1 MDPNML
7 RMMMGIE
14 PRQRNPDDPDP
25 NQQFYFGE
33 IESRP
38 DGDLV
43 DDIHAKWWHDVD
55 RLEYHHGYIQ
65 WLFPV
70 FEAAGMNFE
79 SEPLTKEGAKA
90 IRENEAAS
98 RRVLKSYQLMLH
110 FYGFTL
116 ADERTGA
123 VERDPAVF
131 EAQIN
136 NFNMSMHNFL
146 RISRIITSLGELGFH
161 RYKKPFLEAL
171 AAEVACGKLGNA
183 AQSLHS
189 FWAPLVEQ
197 EDSPGYAQKTRET
210 AEDRVEGCLFQPGGA
225 LAGDARPPAGWLGAG
240 WPPAAATLM
249 TNPVA
254 EPSPR

>member
-1 MDPNML
+1 MDLRSMFFPGGAADAGASGESDPNYL
-7 RMMMGIE
+7 
-14 PRQRNPDDPDP
+14 
-25 NQQFYFGE
+25 FYKNE
-33 IESRP
+33 LPSKPE
-38 DGDLV
+38 GDLCEN
-43 DDIHAKWWHDVD
+43 IHKKWDGKFGL
-55 RLEYHHGYIQ
+55 LEQHHGYIQ

-116 ADERTGA
+116 ADELTGA

-161 RYKKPFLEAL
+161 RYKRPLLERLKAEVDGGAL
-171 AAEVACGKLGNA
+171 ANA
-183 AQSLHS
+183 GESCER
-189 FWAPLVEQ
+189 FWTPLVDGENQ
-197 EDSPGYAQKTRET
+197 QAYARKTLET
-210 AEDRVEGCLFQPGGA
+210 AADREECVLFKAGGA
-225 LAGDARPPAGWLGAG
+225 LAGEA
-240 WPPAAATLM
+240 PPAAAAGAAAGA
-249 TNPVA
+249 A
-254 EPSPR
+254 ESAAE